1 MDSESSHQSHN
12 KDYQFRLSFKDSAR
26 SKSSVMHDIEKI
38 TKFTDEDIRKSLE
51 HNSQKDVGTPRAAI
65 KLKVPNR
72 LNIFF
77 KEEVKVK
84 SDNKL

>member
-1 MDSESSHQSHN
+1 MTSESSHQSLN
-12 KDYQFRLSFKDSAR
+12 KEHGFRLSFKDSAR

-38 TKFTDEDIRKSLE
+38 TKFTEEEIRHSVE
-51 HNSQKDVGTPRAAI
+51 VSQKDPGTPPKAL

-77 KEEVKVK
+77 KEEVKIK
-84 SDNKL
+84 SDML